1 MKGLDMQQ
9 FHIYGQNV
17 YEYFVS
23 EDLQEVIKWFDKQKL
38 VYSLYLV
45 PVPKN
50 ANYEIE
56 FYVPQV
62 KGVQYLGSFKNK
74 KLVD

>member
-1 MKGLDMQQ
+1 MQQ

-17 YEYFVS
+17 CEYFVS
-23 EDLQEVIKWFDKQKL
+23 EDLQEVIKWFSKQTMS
-38 VYSLYLV
+38 YSLYYV
-45 PVPKN
+45 PVPKD

-62 KGVQYLGSFKNK
+62 KGVIYLGTFKKNK
-74 KLVD
+74 KLP